1 MRNRIIAII
10 CSLLVSGCSQEPNYQ
25 VTLETSDGPDV
36 ALVLDIE
43 KRLSDDPCL
52 SEIGMMR
59 REYRYSM
66 RSGEEVRELIDIK
79 VQEADWDGLPA
90 GIFVKGQQK
99 SYAFDSRSYF
109 NAHATYHVANDDLD
123 LWACGD
129 NAAGDSSIRHDP
141 RY

>member
-1 MRNRIIAII
+1 M
-10 CSLLVSGCSQEPNYQ
+10 
-25 VTLETSDGPDV
+25 
-36 ALVLDIE
+36 DIE

-52 SEIGMMR
+52 NEIATMR

-66 RSGEEVRELIDIK
+66 RDSEEVRELIDIK

-90 GIFVKGQQK
+90 GIFVKGQPK
-99 SYAFDSRSYF
+99 SFSFDDRSYF
-109 NAHATYHVANDDLD
+109 IAFATYHVANDDLD

-129 NAAGDSSIRHDP
+129 NAAGDSSVRHDA